1 MRSSVATKS
10 VRSVASMCPNRCP
23 WLAYHC
29 RGLAALI
36 GQGDQGGPPIGRVRL
51 AAHQIHVLEGVDQ
64 GSLA

>member
-1 MRSSVATKS
+1 
-10 VRSVASMCPNRCP
+10 MCPNRCP

-51 AAHQIHVLEGVDQ
+51 AAHQIHVLEGVDH